1 MGLFVI
7 SYEEF
12 ILSFAGM
19 KNLIFFTT
27 FFLIFSC
34 KSTKTPIDFA
44 IKSSKPSIFSVKKN
58 LKNHEIQIKLTVI
71 DEGGNI
77 NYKFNVDNEDYFY
90 PASTVKLP
98 IALLAIEKVN
108 ESKYITLD
116 TPFRVENE
124 SKKYTLRDEIL
135 KMFVVSDNKSFNRIF
150 EFLGQ
155 DYINGKLNTLGF
167 DNTKIFHRLS
177 TNSSENLNTKKVFF
191 FLDKDSISYQSFNRE
206 IDPNQLNGLKKG
218 KKFYNDMNELVKK
231 PMDFSKKNR
240 LSIDDL
246 HEMTTQVFFPENYI
260 NKNSFQLNNKQR
272 EFIWEAMSAS
282 PSKLGLNR
290 ENYPDNF
297 VKFFVRGDEKKKD
310 TIINY
315 PKIYN
320 KVGTAYGQL
329 TETAFIESDNN
340 QFILTATIYVNEND
354 IINDDIYEYESVGI
368 PFFAS
373 LGKEILS
380 LLKN

>member
-1 MGLFVI
+1 
-7 SYEEF
+7 
-12 ILSFAGM
+12 
-19 KNLIFFTT
+19 
-27 FFLIFSC
+27 
-34 KSTKTPIDFA
+34 
-44 IKSSKPSIFSVKKN
+44 
-58 LKNHEIQIKLTVI
+58 
-71 DEGGNI
+71 
-77 NYKFNVDNEDYFY
+77 
-90 PASTVKLP
+90 
-98 IALLAIEKVN
+98 
-108 ESKYITLD
+108 
-116 TPFRVENE
+116 
-124 SKKYTLRDEIL
+124 
-135 KMFVVSDNKSFNRIF
+135 
-150 EFLGQ
+150 
-155 DYINGKLNTLGF
+155 
-167 DNTKIFHRLS
+167 
-177 TNSSENLNTKKVFF
+177 
-191 FLDKDSISYQSFNRE
+191 
-206 IDPNQLNGLKKG
+206 
-218 KKFYNDMNELVKK
+218 MNELVKK

-380 LLKN
+380 LLKNQVFPNQSKL

>member
-1 MGLFVI
+1 MI
-7 SYEEF
+7 SYEKLIF
-12 ILSFAGM
+12 SFANM
-19 KNLIFFTT
+19 KNIYFVTI
-27 FFLIFSC
+27 FFLIIGC

-44 IKSSKPSIFSVKKN
+44 IKSPKPSISSVKKN
-58 LKNHEIQIKLTVI
+58 LKDHQIQIKLTI
-71 DEGGNI
+71 IKDEETINHEYNI
-77 NYKFNVDNEDYFY
+77 DNEDYFY

-116 TPFRVENE
+116 TPFRIEDE
-124 SKKYTLRDEIL
+124 DEKSSLRDEIL
-135 KMFVVSDNKSFNRIF
+135 KMFVVSDNESFNRIF

-155 DYINGKLNTLGF
+155 DYINGTLKSLGF
-167 DNTKIFHRLS
+167 ENTKIFHRLS
-177 TNSSENLNTKKVFF
+177 TNNSENLNTKKVFF
-191 FLDKDSISYQSFNRE
+191 YLEKDSISYQSLNRE
-206 IDPNQLNGLKKG
+206 ITPNQLNGLKKG

>member
-1 MGLFVI
+1 MI
-7 SYEEF
+7 SYEKLIF
-12 ILSFAGM
+12 SFANM
-19 KNLIFFTT
+19 KNIYFVTI
-27 FFLIFSC
+27 FFLIIGC

-44 IKSSKPSIFSVKKN
+44 IKSPKPSISSVKKN
-58 LKNHEIQIKLTVI
+58 LKDHQIQIKLTI
-71 DEGGNI
+71 IKDEETINHEYNI
-77 NYKFNVDNEDYFY
+77 DNEDYFY

-116 TPFRVENE
+116 TPFRIEDE
-124 SKKYTLRDEIL
+124 DEKSSLRDEIL
-135 KMFVVSDNKSFNRIF
+135 KMFVVSDNESFNRIF

-155 DYINGKLNTLGF
+155 DYINGTLKSLGF
-167 DNTKIFHRLS
+167 ENTKIFHRLS
-177 TNSSENLNTKKVFF
+177 TNNSENLNTKKVFF
-191 FLDKDSISYQSFNRE
+191 YLEKDSISYQSLNRE
-206 IDPNQLNGLKKG
+206 ITPNQLNGLKKG

-380 LLKN
+380 LIKN